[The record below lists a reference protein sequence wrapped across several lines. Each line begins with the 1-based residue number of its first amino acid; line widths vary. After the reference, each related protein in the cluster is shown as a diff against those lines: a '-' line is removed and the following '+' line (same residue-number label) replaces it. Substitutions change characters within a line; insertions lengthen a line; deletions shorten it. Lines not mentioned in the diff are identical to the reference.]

1 MAMVGSITR
10 GEVMGTPGTKID
22 WQTEDTKAEGVGSN
36 TEPASQEE
44 ERVGDYTEIIK
55 DSAFLGDTPIE
66 AIIDGLTTQFNDY
79 INIDDKTNYLD
90 VYYTQMHNS
99 REAVRTNVDE
109 THPAEIMEALDDI
122 QSRFITKI
130 CDLFK
135 ERLTI
140 SFMDIESE
148 STDYD
153 DLEFVLRRM
162 YEFFILGA
170 RNNFKTV
177 IASDV
182 LPKISGIKDDREYF
196 NRVQELVASYSP
208 LILSMGPMDFLN
220 YRHDTEIVEMFEN
233 GKVVGN
239 FLRKYS
245 PKFYQNEEF
254 MVEVINHIT
263 MIDQFKTDLVESV
276 SEFDKSNVSPNV
288 KTLVEKTTK
297 DYLAMIREPVCEMD
311 GDGSPAVSSKED
323 VSENM

>member
-1 MAMVGSITR
+1 MAIVGSITR
-10 GEVMGTPGTKID
+10 GEVMGTPGTKIE
-22 WQTEDTKAEGVGSN
+22 WLTEDTKAEGKGSN
-36 TEPASQEE
+36 MEPTSQEE

-90 VYYTQMHNS
+90 LYYTQMHNS

-122 QSRFITKI
+122 QSKFITKI

-288 KTLVEKTTK
+288 KTLVEKTTN

>member
-1 MAMVGSITR
+1 MAMVGSITK
-10 GEVMGTPGTKID
+10 GEVMGTPGTQIE
-22 WQTEDTKAEGVGSN
+22 WLSENTKTKGNGSEM
-36 TEPASQEE
+36 EPTSHEE
-44 ERVGDYTEIIK
+44 ERVGDYAEIIK

-66 AIIDGLTTQFNDY
+66 AILDGLTVQFNDY
-79 INIDDKTNYLD
+79 INIEDKTNYLD
-90 VYYTQMHNS
+90 VYYTQMHMS

-109 THPAEIMEALDDI
+109 THPAEIMEALDEI
-122 QSRFITKI
+122 QTKFITKI

-140 SFMDIESE
+140 SFMDVESE

-182 LPKISGIKDDREYF
+182 LPKVADIKDDREYF
-196 NRVQELVASYSP
+196 NRVQELVATYSP

-220 YRHDTEIVEMFEN
+220 YRHDTEIVEMFDN

-263 MIDQFKTDLVESV
+263 MISQFKTDLVESV
-276 SEFDKSNVSPNV
+276 DEFDKSTASADVKNVVAKS
-288 KTLVEKTTK
+288 TK
-297 DYLAMIREPVCEMD
+297 EYLAMIREPVCEMD
-311 GDGSPAVSSKED
+311 GDGSPAVSSQED
-323 VSENM
+323 VSQNM

>member
-1 MAMVGSITR
+1 MAIVGSITR
-10 GEVMGTPGTKID
+10 GEVMGTPGTKIE
-22 WQTEDTKAEGVGSN
+22 WLSEDTKLTGNGSSE
-36 TEPASQEE
+36 EPLPPDE
-44 ERVGDYTEIIK
+44 ERVGDYAEIIK
-55 DSAFLGDTPIE
+55 DSAFLGDTPID
-66 AIIDGLTTQFNDY
+66 AIIDGLVSQFNDY
-79 INIDDKTNYLD
+79 INIEDKTNYLD

-99 REAVRTNVDE
+99 REAVRTSVDE
-109 THPAEIMEALDDI
+109 THPTEIMEALDEI
-122 QSRFITKI
+122 QAKFITKL

-140 SFMDIESE
+140 SFMDVESE

-177 IASDV
+177 IAADV
-182 LPKISGIKDDREYF
+182 LPKVSGIKDDREYF

-220 YRHDTEIVEMFEN
+220 YRHDMEIVEMFDN

-263 MIDQFKTDLVESV
+263 MIEQFKTNLVESA
-276 SEFDKSNVSPNV
+276 SEFEKSDASPET
-288 KTLVEKTTK
+288 KATVEKATK
-297 DYLAMIREPVCEMD
+297 DYLAMIKEPVCEMD
-311 GDGSPAVSSKED
+311 DDGLPAVSGPDDASQ
-323 VSENM
+323 NM